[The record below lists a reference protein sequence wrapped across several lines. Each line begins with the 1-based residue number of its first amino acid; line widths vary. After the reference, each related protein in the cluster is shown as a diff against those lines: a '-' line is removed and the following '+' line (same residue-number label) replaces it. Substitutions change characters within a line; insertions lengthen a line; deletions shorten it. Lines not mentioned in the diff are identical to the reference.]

1 MTVRTIPELLW
12 TAVRERPRP
21 DCLAYRD
28 GDGPYVPIPSAR
40 VLERVRDL
48 SLGLRSLGVAPG
60 DRVAILS
67 ENRHEWALAD
77 LAALACGAI
86 TVPIYPTLLAPA
98 IEYILADCEPVAIFL
113 SSPEQAAKFA
123 VIRGHLPT
131 LRHAVTFESTDL
143 AGALTLRQLEDTGHA
158 AAAGAAADDA
168 AYWTGGDPHGVCSII
183 YTSGTTGNPKGV
195 VLTHANFV
203 SDIVNVTK
211 IVYFGPE
218 DVCLSFLPL
227 SHVLER
233 MAGYYSMI
241 YRGVAI
247 YYARRFDTLGED
259 MALARPTMM
268 ISVPRLYEKIHGG
281 AANAASAAGFPKR
294 QIFFWARRVAIRWA
308 EATVDGPAPGL
319 GLKVAHA
326 IADRLVYT
334 KLRAKLGGRVR
345 LMVSGGAPLNA
356 RIIKFFNGA
365 GALILEGYGLTET
378 SPVLTCNKVGA
389 IRFGSVGRVIPETEV
404 KIAADG
410 EILCRGPQ
418 VMRGYYKNET
428 ATREVLDADGWLA
441 TGDIGHLDADGY
453 LFITDRKKELIVT
466 AGGKNIAPQPL
477 ENSLIADKYIAQA
490 VVIGDRRSYLTA
502 LIVPDFANLKHYVDH
517 RELGLTT
524 PAEML
529 AHPRVQLLF
538 QRIVDG
544 INADHPGFSQIRKHT
559 LLPREFTLAD
569 GELTPTLKI
578 KRFEI
583 GRLYR
588 SVIDGMYPVEA
599 SGVDD

>member
-12 TAVRERPRP
+12 AAVRERPRP
-21 DCLAYRD
+21 DCLAYRE
-28 GDGPYVPIPSAR
+28 GNGPYVPVSSSEVLAR
-40 VLERVRDL
+40 VYDL
-48 SLGLRSLGVAPG
+48 SLGLRALGIGPG

-67 ENRHEWALAD
+67 ENRYEWALAD

-98 IEYILADCEPVAIFL
+98 VEYILADCEPVAIFL
-113 SSPEQAAKFA
+113 SSPEQAAKVA
-123 VIRGHLPT
+123 TVLGKLPS
-131 LRHAVTFESTDL
+131 LRHAITFDETAL
-143 AGALTLRQLEDTGHA
+143 AGAVPLRRLEEAGRTA
-158 AAAGAAADDA
+158 AVGTADDA

-195 VLTHANFV
+195 VLTHDNFV
-203 SDIVNVTK
+203 SNIVNVTK

-218 DVCLSFLPL
+218 DICLSFLPL

-233 MAGYYSMI
+233 MAGYYSML

-247 YYARRFDTLGED
+247 YYARRFDTIGED
-259 MALARPTMM
+259 LALARPTMM

-281 AANAASAAGFPKR
+281 AANAAAAAGFPKR

-319 GLKVAHA
+319 RLRLAHVV
-326 IADRLVYT
+326 ADRLVFI

-356 RIIKFFNGA
+356 RVIKFFNGA

-404 KIAADG
+404 RIAGDG
-410 EILCRGPQ
+410 EIMCRGPQ

-428 ATREVLDADGWLA
+428 ATREVLDGDGWLA

-477 ENSLIADKYIAQA
+477 ENSLVADKYIAQT

-502 LIVPDFANLKHYVDH
+502 LIVPDFANLKRYAEH
-517 RELGLTT
+517 RQLGVET
-524 PAEML
+524 PAEL
-529 AHPRVQLLF
+529 VAHPRVQRLF
-538 QRIVDG
+538 QRIVDS
-544 INADHPGFSQIRKHT
+544 INTDLPGFSQIRKFT

-569 GELTPTLKI
+569 DELTPTLKL

-583 GRLYR
+583 GRKYR
-588 SVIDGMYPVEA
+588 GVIDGMYPVEA
-599 SGVDD
+599 TGVDD

>member
-12 TAVRERPRP
+12 AAVRERPRP
-21 DCLAYRD
+21 DCLAYRE
-28 GDGPYVPIPSAR
+28 GNGPYVPVSSTQVLAR
-40 VLERVRDL
+40 VYDL
-48 SLGLRSLGVAPG
+48 SLGLRSLGIEPG

-67 ENRHEWALAD
+67 ENRYEWALAD

-86 TVPIYPTLLAPA
+86 TVPIYPTLLTPA
-98 IEYILADCEPVAIFL
+98 VEYILADCEPVAIFL
-113 SSPEQAAKFA
+113 SSPEQAAKVA
-123 VIRGHLPT
+123 ASLGKLPS
-131 LRHAVTFESTDL
+131 LRHAITFDET
-143 AGALTLRQLEDTGHA
+143 ALTGAIPLQRLEETGRTA
-158 AAAGAAADDA
+158 AVGTADDA

-195 VLTHANFV
+195 VLTHDNFV
-203 SDIVNVTK
+203 SNIVNVTK
-211 IVYFGPE
+211 IVEFGPE
-218 DVCLSFLPL
+218 DICLSFLPL

-233 MAGYYSMI
+233 MAGYYSML

-247 YYARRFDTLGED
+247 YYARRFDTIGED
-259 MALARPTMM
+259 LALARPTMM

-281 AANAASAAGFPKR
+281 AANAAAAAGFPKR

-319 GLKVAHA
+319 RLKLAHA
-326 IADRLVYT
+326 VADRLVFT
-334 KLRAKLGGRVR
+334 KLRAKLGGRIR

-389 IRFGSVGRVIPETEV
+389 IRFGSVGRVIPEAEV
-404 KIAADG
+404 RIAEDG
-410 EILCRGPQ
+410 EIMCRGPQ
-418 VMRGYYKNET
+418 VMRCYYKNEA
-428 ATREVLDADGWLA
+428 ATREVLDGDGWLA
-441 TGDIGHLDADGY
+441 TGDIGHLDTDGY

-477 ENSLIADKYIAQA
+477 ENSLVADKYIAQT
-490 VVIGDRRSYLTA
+490 VVIGDRRSYLSA
-502 LIVPDFANLKHYVDH
+502 LIVPDFANLKRYADH
-517 RELGLTT
+517 RQLGVET
-524 PAEML
+524 PAELL
-529 AHPRVQLLF
+529 AHPRVQRLF
-538 QRIVDG
+538 QRIVDS
-544 INADHPGFSQIRKHT
+544 INTDLPGFSQIRKFT

-569 GELTPTLKI
+569 DELTPTLKL

-583 GRLYR
+583 GRKYR
-588 SVIDGMYPVEA
+588 GVIDGMYPAEA
-599 SGVDD
+599 TGVDD